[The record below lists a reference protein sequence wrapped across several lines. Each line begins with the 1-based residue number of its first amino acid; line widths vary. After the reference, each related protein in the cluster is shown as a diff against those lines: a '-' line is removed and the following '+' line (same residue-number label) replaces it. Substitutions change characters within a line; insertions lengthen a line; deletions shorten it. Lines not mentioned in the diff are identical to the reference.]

1 MNKLRNRLKTGVMS
15 LMVAAGAVLPSVT
28 PIMAQDDSD
37 PKLTVTVEGSG
48 TVQISEKDSEKFQ
61 FALPNSPF
69 EELIKAG
76 TTVELECTGDDQL
89 IKELA
94 VDDEI
99 QNLEYGQPTLDF
111 DFTMPDK
118 DTDIRVVFE
127 NAVIR
132 KEKTTKTAE
141 SKPVESESVE
151 IKDEPAEVES
161 KNEEDTSSETTIERR
176 KRIAKELGV
185 EDEINEQG
193 LLEKDFWQTHDIRL
207 LNLEGWNELYTDT
220 DTITIEGD
228 AAMVKER
235 AGSVRVQSVFST
247 PFVPMPWGGTMS
259 EGYWTM
265 SNGETAFCGNGD
277 LAPPQPSTNPTTNPV
292 LVTNEA

>member
-118 DTDIRVVFE
+118 DTDIRVVF
-127 NAVIR
+127 
-132 KEKTTKTAE
+132 
-141 SKPVESESVE
+141 
-151 IKDEPAEVES
+151 
-161 KNEEDTSSETTIERR
+161 
-176 KRIAKELGV
+176 
-185 EDEINEQG
+185 
-193 LLEKDFWQTHDIRL
+193 
-207 LNLEGWNELYTDT
+207 
-220 DTITIEGD
+220 
-228 AAMVKER
+228 
-235 AGSVRVQSVFST
+235 
-247 PFVPMPWGGTMS
+247 
-259 EGYWTM
+259 
-265 SNGETAFCGNGD
+265 
-277 LAPPQPSTNPTTNPV
+277 
-292 LVTNEA
+292 